1 MGNTFERICK
11 SDSYCL
17 NNDIIK
23 KETKESLFSNK
34 SLKSRNKIK
43 SNLNTF
49 QINNVLSQEIH
60 PIKTIKEEN
69 IDEKII
75 LYNTSNNTFNS
86 EIDLS
91 NIIKE
96 IDSIE
101 SEDLCITEKAD
112 IDIDIEPKK
121 QPEKKEELKIS
132 KIDKK
137 IFKKTLFNQKS
148 VRSIRKFKRL
158 LSSKII
164 PKEDK
169 EEQEN
174 ENVEENKNVVD
185 ENFIYE
191 GEECKF
197 TGELYKKDPLNG
209 KGVLEFKNG
218 KKLEGCF
225 SDGKLNSYGKY
236 TDEKG
241 VLFEGDFKDGILEG
255 KGKIIK
261 LKENKN
267 KSGSNDIICKLE
279 YKGDIKNFKKEGE
292 GEEICQ
298 DYIYK
303 GRFHNDKKNGKG
315 KIKYIQNGD
324 EYEGDFLNDKITGT
338 GRYIW
343 NNKCVYE
350 GGFLNGEMHGK
361 GKFKWNDGS
370 EYEGEYVN
378 GIREGI
384 GEFKWSNGN
393 VFRGRFRQ
401 GKPDGRGLTTYN
413 GDKFKAEFEN
423 GIFLRKVDGDII
435 KE

>member
-1 MGNTFERICK
+1 MGSTFEKMCK

-23 KETKESLFSNK
+23 KETKESLFTNK
-34 SLKSRNKIK
+34 SLKSRNKLK
-43 SNLNTF
+43 SKVNTL
-49 QINNVLSQEIH
+49 QINNVLSQEVH
-60 PIKTIKEEN
+60 PIKTIKEEY
-69 IDEKII
+69 IEEKII
-75 LYNTSNNTFNS
+75 LLNTSNNTYNS

-91 NIIKE
+91 NIKKE
-96 IDSIE
+96 LDVFE
-101 SEDLCITEKAD
+101 SDDLCMTEKVD
-112 IDIDIEPKK
+112 IDIDIEPKE

-132 KIDKK
+132 RIDKK
-137 IFKKTLFNQKS
+137 IFKKTLFNKKS
-148 VRSIRKFKRL
+148 YRSIRNFKRL

-164 PKEDK
+164 PKDDK

-174 ENVEENKNVVD
+174 EKSEENKKVVE

-197 TGELYKKDPLNG
+197 TGDLYKKDPLNG

-218 KKLEGCF
+218 KKLEGYF
-225 SDGKLNSYGKY
+225 SDGKLSGFGKY

-241 VLFEGDFKDGILEG
+241 VLFEGDFKNGILEG

-267 KSGSNDIICKLE
+267 KSGSNDILCKLE

-324 EYEGDFLNDKITGT
+324 EYEGDFLNDQITGT
-338 GRYIW
+338 GRYLNI
-343 NNKCVYE
+343 NQLEKFQKTLLFLGFIEKFTVYLE
-350 GGFLNGEMHGK
+350 
-361 GKFKWNDGS
+361 
-370 EYEGEYVN
+370 
-378 GIREGI
+378 
-384 GEFKWSNGN
+384 
-393 VFRGRFRQ
+393 
-401 GKPDGRGLTTYN
+401 
-413 GDKFKAEFEN
+413 
-423 GIFLRKVDGDII
+423 
-435 KE
+435 

>member
-11 SDSYCL
+11 NDSYCL

-23 KETKESLFSNK
+23 KETQESINSNK
-34 SLKSRNKIK
+34 LVKSKNKT
-43 SNLNTF
+43 NLNSL
-49 QINNVLSQEIH
+49 QINNVLSQEVH

-75 LYNTSNNTFNS
+75 LLNTSNNTFNS
-86 EIDLS
+86 EKELS
-91 NIIKE
+91 NIMKE
-96 IDSIE
+96 MDVDIFE
-101 SEDLCITEKAD
+101 SDDLCITEKD
-112 IDIDIEPKK
+112 DSDNIIKEKE
-121 QPEKKEELKIS
+121 QPEKKNDIKIS

-137 IFKKTLFNQKS
+137 VFKKTLFNKKS
-148 VRSIRKFKRL
+148 YRSIRKFKRL

-164 PKEDK
+164 PKDDK
-169 EEQEN
+169 EEQEIDN
-174 ENVEENKNVVD
+174 SEEKKDVID
-185 ENFIYE
+185 ENFIFE

-197 TGELYKKDPLNG
+197 TGELYKKNPLNG
-209 KGVLEFKNG
+209 KGILEFKNG
-218 KKLEGCF
+218 KKLEGYF
-225 SDGKLNSYGKY
+225 SDGKLNNYGKY
-236 TDEKG
+236 VDEKG
-241 VLFEGDFKDGILEG
+241 VLFEGDFKDGIING

-267 KSGSNDIICKLE
+267 KSGSNDIIYKLE

-303 GRFHNDKKNGKG
+303 GEFHNNKKNGKG
-315 KIKYIQNGD
+315 KIKYIQTGD
-324 EYEGDFLNDKITGT
+324 EYEGDFLNDQITGT

-343 NNKCVYE
+343 SNKCEYE

-361 GKFKWNDGS
+361 GKYKWNDGN
-370 EYEGEYVN
+370 EYEGTYVN
-378 GIREGI
+378 GVREGL

-393 VFRGRFRQ
+393 VFKGMFRH
-401 GKPDGRGLTTYN
+401 GKPSGKGLATYN
-413 GDKFKAEFEN
+413 GDHFKAEFDN
-423 GIFLRKVDGDII
+423 GDFLRKIDGDII